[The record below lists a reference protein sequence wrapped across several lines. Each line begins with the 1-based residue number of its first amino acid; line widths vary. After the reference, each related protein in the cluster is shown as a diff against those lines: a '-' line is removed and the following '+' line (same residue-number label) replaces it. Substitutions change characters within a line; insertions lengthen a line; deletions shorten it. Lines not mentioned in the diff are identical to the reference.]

1 MTPGH
6 LVFDG
11 EPWDYLGEHEAV
23 DLEHE
28 LVQSTAAALRGG
40 DDIEY
45 ARGAFELVRDG
56 VAHSMDVRDRRV
68 TWRASDVL
76 RERTGL
82 CYAKSHAFVALLRA
96 GGVQAG
102 FCYQRLLTGDDP
114 ADGFALH
121 GFAAALIDDRWVRL
135 DPRGNKPGI
144 DVAFS
149 ADEDRLAFRPRPELG
164 ESDYPTVHAEPHPA
178 VLEVLKAADDCV
190 AMCETGGLPS
200 ARL

>member
-1 MTPGH
+1 MR
-6 LVFDG
+6 FDG

-28 LVQSTAAALRGG
+28 LVQSTASELRTG
-40 DDIEY
+40 DDIAY
-45 ARGAFELVRDG
+45 ARAAFELVRDR
-56 VAHSMDVRDRRV
+56 VTHSLDAGDRRV

-82 CYAKSHAFVALLRA
+82 CYAKAHAFVALLRA

-102 FCYQRLLTGDDP
+102 FCYQRLRAGDP
-114 ADGFALH
+114 DGGFVLH

-149 ADEDRLAFRPRPELG
+149 ADEDRLAYTARPELG
-164 ESDYPTVHAEPHPA
+164 ETDYPTVYAAPHPA
-178 VLEVLKAADDCV
+178 VLDVLKAHDDCLV
-190 AMCETGGLPS
+190 MWETHSLP
-200 ARL
+200 AAEL

>member
-1 MTPGH
+1 MR
-6 LVFDG
+6 FDG

-28 LVQSTAAALRGG
+28 LVQATASELRTG
-40 DDIEY
+40 DDIAY
-45 ARGAFELVRDG
+45 ARAAFELVRDR
-56 VAHSMDVRDRRV
+56 VTHSLDAGDRRV

-82 CYAKSHAFVALLRA
+82 CYAKAHAFVALLRA

-102 FCYQRLLTGDDP
+102 FCYQRLRSEGP
-114 ADGFALH
+114 DGGFVLH

-135 DPRGNKPGI
+135 DPRGNKPGV

-149 ADEDRLAFRPRPELG
+149 ADEDRVVYTVRPELG
-164 ESDYPTVHAEPHPA
+164 ETDYPTVYAAPHPA
-178 VLEVLKAADDCV
+178 VLDVLKAHDDCL
-190 AMCETGGLPS
+190 AMWETHSLPS
-200 ARL
+200 AEL